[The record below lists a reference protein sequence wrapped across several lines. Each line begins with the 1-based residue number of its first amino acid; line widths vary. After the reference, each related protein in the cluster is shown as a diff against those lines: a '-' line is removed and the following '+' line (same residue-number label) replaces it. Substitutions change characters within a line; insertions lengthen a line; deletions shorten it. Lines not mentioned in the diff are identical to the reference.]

1 MANSYY
7 ICAFHDARGF
17 VMNTILKSSP
27 QEEFSFDLSVI
38 IPAYNEE
45 RTIGEVLVKIA
56 DTLSSSPYTYQLIV
70 VDDGSKDRT
79 AAIAEEFAS
88 GRTLKNGSFLL
99 VRKENGGKGSA
110 IRTGIPHAAGKY
122 TIIQDA
128 DLEYEPSDI
137 IRLMDKITADK
148 ADVLYG
154 SRFLDKSNKHS
165 YRSFYLGGR
174 LVSFTTNILY
184 CQRLTD
190 EPTCYKLFST
200 ALLKSIKLNC
210 TGFEFC
216 PEVTAKVA
224 KRGYKIAEIPI
235 SYKPRT
241 LDEGKKISWKDGV
254 EALWVLL
261 KYRFSN

>member
-1 MANSYY
+1 M
-7 ICAFHDARGF
+7 
-17 VMNTILKSSP
+17 
-27 QEEFSFDLSVI
+27 DLSVI

-45 RTIGEVLVKIA
+45 RTIEEVLNKIST
-56 DTLSSSPYTYQLIV
+56 TLSSSPYSYQLIV

-79 AAIAEEFAS
+79 ADIVESFLKKTEF
-88 GRTLKNGSFLL
+88 KNGSHTL
-99 VRKENGGKGSA
+99 VRKANGGKGSA
-110 IRTGIPHAAGKY
+110 IRAGIPHANGKY

-128 DLEYEPSDI
+128 DLEYEPADI
-137 IRLMDKITADK
+137 VRMMQRITADNLE
-148 ADVLYG
+148 VLYG

-165 YRSFYLGGR
+165 YLSFYWGGR
-174 LVSFTTNILY
+174 LVSLATNILY

-200 ALLKSIKLNC
+200 SLLKSIELNC

-224 KRGYKIAEIPI
+224 KRGYKIREIPI

-241 LDEGKKISWKDGV
+241 VSEGKKISWKDGV

-261 KYRFSN
+261 RYRFKR